1 MNLKTLIKVIVLL
14 STTLNLQAKNNDTQ
28 NIEQLTSPATYV
40 SYVRMSTEEL
50 QETLEILSINGE
62 HNLDMGLEL
71 IKRWTAES

>member
-14 STTLNLQAKNNDTQ
+14 STTLNLQANSSDTQ
-28 NIEQLTSPATYV
+28 DIEQLASHTTYV

-50 QETLEILSINGE
+50 QEALEILSINGE